1 MNQSNTIETFCA
13 LESDG
18 QVRLRAL
25 PETESYFD
33 VYGEPDDAQER
44 QEIIDQIERTG
55 CWFVV
60 SEFYADGQWHH
71 ADSVGMCA
79 GYENP
84 LNPAENWYIED
95 LMRAAISALEMQST
109 EGALI

>member
-1 MNQSNTIETFCA
+1 MQSTIETFRA

-18 QVRLRAL
+18 LVRLRAL

-33 VYGEPDDAQER
+33 VYGEPDSAQER

-60 SEFYADGQWHH
+60 SEYLADGQWHH
-71 ADSVGMCA
+71 ADSIGMCV
-79 GYENP
+79 YNRP
-84 LNPAENWYIED
+84 LDPAENCYVED
-95 LMRAAISALEMQST
+95 LMRAAIDALEMQST

>member
-1 MNQSNTIETFCA
+1 MKTTIETFRA

-18 QVRLRAL
+18 LVRLRAF

-44 QEIIDQIERTG
+44 QEIIDQIDRDG
-55 CWFVV
+55 CWLVE

-71 ADSVGMCA
+71 ADSVGMCV
-79 GYENP
+79 YNRP
-84 LNPAENWYIED
+84 LDPAENCYVED
-95 LMRAAISALEMQST
+95 LMRAAIDALEMQST

>member
-1 MNQSNTIETFCA
+1 MKTNIEIFRA

-18 QVRLRAL
+18 LVRLRAF

-33 VYGEPDDAQER
+33 VYGEPDSAQER
-44 QEIIDQIERTG
+44 QEVIDQIEQNG
-55 CWFVV
+55 CWCVV

-71 ADSVGMCA
+71 ADSVGMCVYA
-79 GYENP
+79 RP
-84 LNPAENWYIED
+84 LDPAENCYVED
-95 LMRAAISALEMQST
+95 LMRSAVRALEMQST

>member
-1 MNQSNTIETFCA
+1 MQSNIETFRA

-25 PETESYFD
+25 PEVESYFD
-33 VYGEPDDAQER
+33 VYGEPDSAHER

-55 CWFVV
+55 CWCVV
-60 SEFYADGQWHH
+60 SEFYADGAWHH

-84 LNPAENWYIED
+84 LNPAENMYIED
-95 LMRAAISALEMQST
+95 LMRSAVRALEMQST
-109 EGALI
+109 GGSLI

>member
-1 MNQSNTIETFCA
+1 MQSTIETFRA

-25 PETESYFD
+25 PEFESYFD
-33 VYGEPDDAQER
+33 VYGEPDSPDER
-44 QEIIDQIERTG
+44 QEIIDQIDRNG

-71 ADSVGMCA
+71 ADSVGMCV
-79 GYENP
+79 YSRP
-84 LNPAENWYIED
+84 LDPTENWYVED
-95 LMRAAISALEMQST
+95 LMRSAIRAHEMQST

>member
-1 MNQSNTIETFCA
+1 MNSTIETFRA

-33 VYGEPDDAQER
+33 VYGEPDCAHER

-60 SEFYADGQWHH
+60 SEFYADDAWHH
-71 ADSVGMCA
+71 ADSVGMCV
-79 GYENP
+79 GYDDP
-84 LNPAENWYIED
+84 LDPAENMYIED
-95 LMRAAISALEMQST
+95 LMRAAIRALEMQST

>member
-1 MNQSNTIETFCA
+1 MQSTIETFRA

-33 VYGEPDDAQER
+33 VFGGPDSAQER
-44 QEIIDQIERTG
+44 QEIIDTIDLHG
-55 CWFVV
+55 CWFIE

-71 ADSVGMCA
+71 ADSVGMCVYA
-79 GYENP
+79 RP
-84 LNPAENWYIED
+84 LDPTENWYVED
-95 LMRAAISALEMQST
+95 LMRAAIDALEMQST

>member
-1 MNQSNTIETFCA
+1 MQSTIETFRA

-18 QVRLRAL
+18 LVRLRAL

-33 VYGEPDDAQER
+33 VYGEPDSPEER
-44 QEIIDQIERTG
+44 QEIIDQIERNG

-60 SEFYADGQWHH
+60 SEYLVDGRWHH

-84 LNPAENWYIED
+84 LDPAENCYVEG
-95 LMRAAISALEMQST
+95 LMESAIRAHELQST
-109 EGALI
+109 GGALI

>member
-1 MNQSNTIETFCA
+1 MTSNIIETFRA

-25 PETESYFD
+25 PEVESYFD
-33 VYGEPDDAQER
+33 VYGEPDSAQER

-71 ADSVGMCA
+71 SDSVGMCA

-84 LNPAENWYIED
+84 LNPAENCYVEG
-95 LMRAAISALEMQST
+95 LMESAIRAHEMQST

>member
-1 MNQSNTIETFCA
+1 MQSTIETFRA

-25 PETESYFD
+25 PETDSYFD
-33 VYGEPDDAQER
+33 VYGEPDSPEER
-44 QEIIDQIERTG
+44 QEIIDQIDRHG
-55 CWFVV
+55 CWCVV
-60 SEFYADGQWHH
+60 SEFYADGAWHH

-84 LNPAENWYIED
+84 LNPAENCYVED
-95 LMRAAISALEMQST
+95 LMRAAIDALEMQST